1 MNWRSNEHSW
11 LKRLEFP
18 AIGAVAIAI
27 ISIMLGQS
35 AERYAD
41 TETEVAAQSDA
52 TAPTVSSND
61 GSAPTFNA
69 IDYTTTGSIKGQTVV
84 LSPCGGQPSPR

>member
-1 MNWRSNEHSW
+1 MNWRSDEHSW

-27 ISIMLGQS
+27 ISLMIGQS

-52 TAPTVSSND
+52 T
-61 GSAPTFNA
+61 
-69 IDYTTTGSIKGQTVV
+69 
-84 LSPCGGQPSPR
+84 

>member
-1 MNWRSNEHSW
+1 MNWRSDEHSW
-11 LKRLEFP
+11 LRRLEFP

-27 ISIMLGQS
+27 ISLMIGQS

-41 TETEVAAQSDA
+41 TENQAGAQSDA
-52 TAPTVSSND
+52 IADSSD
-61 GSAPTFNA
+61 KSAPAFNA

-84 LSPCGGQPSPR
+84 LSPCNGQQSPR